1 MQAAE
6 PKTELE
12 KDVLNFLMIKKAPQV
27 SNIIQDSRSVGS
39 DTVPDNDMLA
49 GGFDSS
55 KGPGMSIGR
64 VNASP
69 SKLGMKSAALKASPN
84 RPYVSSAV
92 LTNNSRVNTA
102 QSPRSLALSK

>member
-55 KGPGMSIGR
+55 K
-64 VNASP
+64 
-69 SKLGMKSAALKASPN
+69 
-84 RPYVSSAV
+84 
-92 LTNNSRVNTA
+92 
-102 QSPRSLALSK
+102 